1 MSVRLLTI
9 QVVALAL
16 ALALPM
22 AALADRN
29 CKDVQLF
36 YTVDHEQAW
45 RDVSYLA
52 SEELEGRRSGKR
64 GAKLA
69 REYIAAR
76 FNANNLE
83 SLDDKNTGS
92 HLPEEIKQ
100 TESNKYYLPFE
111 IEGLFS
117 SKWGVNVAGSIQGT
131 RVPEK
136 YIVITAHYDH
146 LGKKRGKIYPGADD
160 NASGVTAL
168 LAIAAHFAVN
178 KPSHSMILLA
188 TDYEESGL
196 YGAKAF
202 VENPPVPLSSILLN
216 INLDMI
222 GNPDKKHVL
231 YLGGTRRNPQLRD
244 IANTVLGQSGQCVE
258 LGHEGKTKSR
268 DRRYT
273 IDWYSASDHY
283 AFAKQGVPY
292 IFLGVDD
299 HKHYHQPT
307 DNIDNLNRLFLL
319 SSIETS
325 LILARLADASL

>member
-16 ALALPM
+16 TLPM

-29 CKDVQLF
+29 CKNVRLF
-36 YTVDHEQAW
+36 HTVDHEQAW
-45 RDVSYLA
+45 QDVSYLA
-52 SEELEGRRSGKR
+52 SEELEGRRAGKR

-76 FNANNLE
+76 FDASNLE
-83 SLDDKNTGS
+83 SLEDKNTGS
-92 HLPEEIKQ
+92 HLPDGIKR
-100 TESNKYYLPFE
+100 TELSKYYLPFE
-111 IEGLFS
+111 LKGLFS
-117 SKWGVNVAGSIQGT
+117 SKWGFNVAGLIQGT

-160 NASGVTAL
+160 NASGVSAL

-222 GNPDKKHVL
+222 GNPGRKHVL

-244 IANTVLGQSGQCVE
+244 FAHKVLSQSGQCVE
-258 LGHEGKTKSR
+258 FGHDGKTKSR
-268 DRRYT
+268 DRKYT

-292 IFLGVDD
+292 MFLGVDD

-307 DNIDNLNRLFLL
+307 DNIDNLNRIFLL

-325 LILARLADASL
+325 IILARLADASL

>member
-16 ALALPM
+16 AFPM
-22 AALADRN
+22 AAQAGRD

-36 YTVDHEQAW
+36 HTVDHEQVW

-76 FNANNLE
+76 FDASSLE
-83 SLDDKNTGS
+83 SSDDKSTGS
-92 HLPEEIKQ
+92 HLPDEIKQ
-100 TESNKYYLPFE
+100 TDSSKYYLPFE

-117 SKWGVNVAGSIQGT
+117 SKWGFNVAGLIRGT

-160 NASGVTAL
+160 NASGVSAL

-202 VENPPVPLSSILLN
+202 IENPPVPLSSILLN

-222 GNPDKKHVL
+222 GNPGKKHVL
-231 YLGGTRRNPQLRD
+231 YLRGTRRNPQLRD
-244 IANTVLGQSGQCVE
+244 IAHKVLTQSGQCVE
-258 LGHEGKTKSR
+258 LGHDGKTKSR

-307 DNIDNLNRLFLL
+307 DNIDNLNRIFLL

-325 LILARLADASL
+325 IFLARLADVSL